1 MTDVVIIG
9 AGLTGLSTAYQ
20 LIQNGQTR
28 VHILERQPRIGGVIH
43 SHSEDGFIYES
54 GPTTGVIGS
63 IELAELL
70 EAFPDVVQMAEPS
83 AKRRLILKDGCFYP
97 LPSGGKSGVKTP
109 LITWWDKFR
118 LLGEPF
124 RKRGINPDETI
135 AELVVRRLGRSYL
148 DYAVDPFIGGIYAG
162 DPRKLVTRYAIPKL
176 YALEQNYGSFI
187 RGAIAKRKEPKQPK
201 AELITREVFS
211 TRGGLSELISHLAT
225 AIGHERI
232 HLSASD
238 CTLKPRTDGGWQVY
252 YHQGEELHELV
263 ANHVI
268 TTCPA
273 QELTQLLPFLS
284 EQDLAP
290 IASLRYAPVVQ
301 IAWGM
306 KHVTLPHFYAFGG
319 LVPSREDKELLGI
332 LNPGACFPDRVPLGG
347 SLLSIF
353 LGGMRAPQ
361 LIDASD
367 EELIELATDRV
378 HSYLG
383 ITQRPDLL
391 RLFRHRYAIPQYEA
405 SSEARLERIGH
416 LEANYPGL
424 HLAGAVRDG
433 IGISDRVRQAKI
445 LADELYTTR

>member
-1 MTDVVIIG
+1 M
-9 AGLTGLSTAYQ
+9 
-20 LIQNGQTR
+20 
-28 VHILERQPRIGGVIH
+28 
-43 SHSEDGFIYES
+43 
-54 GPTTGVIGS
+54 
-63 IELAELL
+63 
-70 EAFPDVVQMAEPS
+70 
-83 AKRRLILKDGCFYP
+83 
-97 LPSGGKSGVKTP
+97 
-109 LITWWDKFR
+109 
-118 LLGEPF
+118 
-124 RKRGINPDETI
+124 
-135 AELVVRRLGRSYL
+135 
-148 DYAVDPFIGGIYAG
+148 
-162 DPRKLVTRYAIPKL
+162 
-176 YALEQNYGSFI
+176 
-187 RGAIAKRKEPKQPK
+187 
-201 AELITREVFS
+201 
-211 TRGGLSELISHLAT
+211 
-225 AIGHERI
+225 
-232 HLSASD
+232 
-238 CTLKPRTDGGWQVY
+238 
-252 YHQGEELHELV
+252 HELV

-306 KHVTLPHFYAFGG
+306 KHVALPHFYAFGG

-332 LNPGACFPDRVPLGG
+332 LNPGACFPDRAPLGG

-361 LIDASD
+361 LIEASD